1 MSEWPQEVDEEP
13 TVTLHATGE
22 AVRHDQLDAAE
33 GVVVESEQTLAV
45 DISLPVTGV
54 AGLREFVTLRSP
66 TIVESDLREVIADH
80 LPDGYE
86 LTRVDTLELSASV
99 DEWST
104 LAILAAHRANSP
116 RSGTRSG
123 RAEIACNVLAA
134 LRAFAD
140 HRPQLARLDIAAHE
154 GVDGVDVSMLDGQGD
169 DEGQDGEPGTHAATV
184 AGP

>member
-22 AVRHDQLDAAE
+22 AVRHEQLDAAE

-45 DISLPVTGV
+45 DISIPVTGV
-54 AGLREFVTLRSP
+54 AGLQEFVTLRHSP
-66 TIVESDLREVIADH
+66 TIVESDLREVVADH

-86 LTRVDTLELSASV
+86 LTGVDTLELSASV

-104 LAILAAHRANSP
+104 LAILAAHRTNSP

-123 RAEIACNVLAA
+123 RAELACNLLAA

-140 HRPQLARLDIAAHE
+140 HRPQLARVDIAAHE
-154 GVDGVDVSMLDGQGD
+154 GVDGVDVSLLDGQGGEGD
-169 DEGQDGEPGTHAATV
+169 DESETHAAAV